1 MAKGKK
7 GEGNT
12 IVIKRIEEAAHGHH
26 GGAWKVAYADFVTA
40 MMAFFLLMW
49 LLNATTEQQRRGLA
63 DYFNPSN
70 AMSSGSSGMGMPF
83 GGMTINSAGQMARDA
98 GSIRIERG
106 HRPTRLDLDDEEDEL
121 EAPPTSA
128 RRGPPGQEEAPQAM
142 VARSQNGTPTGEA
155 APARA
160 AETLAARPRGGDQDA
175 TLAARPRGG
184 DQDATLAA
192 RPRGGDQD
200 TTLAAQPRGGDSE
213 AARMTDIALR
223 HEIGRREQ
231 AAMEQAAQALRQAI
245 GADPAMAALA
255 GQVSIE
261 VRPEGLRIQ
270 LLDADGQAM
279 FATGNAQP
287 NDRTRLLIRA
297 VATAATQLPNPI
309 QITGHTDST
318 PFRNEG
324 RGEGRSNWELSAE
337 RANAARR
344 LLLDAGVA
352 DARIR
357 AVSGAADR
365 DPHLPDQPTAAGN
378 RRVAI
383 TLLRQA
389 EAPRPGV
396 PRPGTPR

>member
-12 IVIKRIEEAAHGHH
+12 IVIKRIEAAAHAHH

-49 LLNATTEQQRRGLA
+49 LLNATTEEQRRGLA

-70 AMSSGSSGMGMPF
+70 AMSASSSGMGLPF

-98 GSIRIERG
+98 GAIRVEHG
-106 HRPTRLDLDDEEDEL
+106 HRPTRLDLEDEEDEL
-121 EAPPTSA
+121 ETPPTA
-128 RRGPPGQEEAPQAM
+128 PQRGPQTAAGAGARPQTAEGAGGRPPGREEAPQAA
-142 VARSQNGTPTGEA
+142 VARGQTGAPAGEFARTGEA
-155 APARA
+155 ERRDSDSAR
-160 AETLAARPRGGDQDA
+160 L
-175 TLAARPRGG
+175 
-184 DQDATLAA
+184 
-192 RPRGGDQD
+192 
-200 TTLAAQPRGGDSE
+200 
-213 AARMTDIALR
+213 TDVALR
-223 HEIGRREQ
+223 LELTRREQ
-231 AAMEQAAQALRQAI
+231 AAMEQAAQALRQALE
-245 GADPAMAALA
+245 ADPTMAALA
-255 GQVSIE
+255 GQVSVE

-270 LLDADGQAM
+270 LIDADGQPM

-287 NDRTRLLIRA
+287 NERTRLLIRA
-297 VATAATQLPNPI
+297 VATAAAQLPNPI
-309 QITGHTDST
+309 QITGHTDAT

-344 LLLDAGVA
+344 LLLDAGIA
-352 DARIR
+352 DSRIR

-365 DPHLPDQPTAAGN
+365 DPHLPAQPMAAGN

-389 EAPRPGV
+389 EAPRQV
-396 PRPGTPR
+396 PPHAAPRAATAR